1 MREKIWKY
9 KYKAHKDVYML
20 KTDFRCSYYHLK
32 SHPELETFMDFKTW
46 LTMYNADV
54 SNWWMIDDDFRNT
67 GIPYLIPYY
76 HEIDGKCHFIKF
88 TNAREYRKFKRWL
101 RQHEKELDDY
111 QNIKE
116 QTELATII
124 RKKATEK
131 VQQAQ
136 KELEK
141 NEQNMKEILA
151 RISDEETP
159 AWVKAVQ
166 YTQERLD
173 NAVAYDSKGRR
184 IYFEQRG

>member
-1 MREKIWKY
+1 MREKIRKY
-9 KYKAHKDVYML
+9 KYKAHKNIYVL
-20 KTDFRCSYYHLK
+20 ETQFRCSYYNLRD
-32 SHPELETFMDFKTW
+32 HPEFETFMDFKTW
-46 LTMYNADV
+46 LTMYNADI
-54 SNWWMIDDDFRNT
+54 SNWWMIDDDHRSEC
-67 GIPYLIPYY
+67 IPYLIPYY
-76 HEIDGKCHFIKF
+76 RDADGKCHFIKF

-101 RQHEKELDDY
+101 RRHEREHDDY

-124 RKKATEK
+124 RKRATEK
-131 VQQAQ
+131 ARQAQ
-136 KELEK
+136 QELEK
-141 NEQNMKEILA
+141 NEQNMRDILA

-173 NAVAYDSKGRR
+173 NTVAYDSKGRR